1 MDPASK
7 TYTQTE
13 TDPFLEPTERR
24 APVHQRPYIYCHRER
39 EGEGERERASERE
52 REGKKKRKKE
62 RKRER
67 EKERKRER
75 DKERKREREKEIKR
89 EREKEK
95 EVEWWRGAA
104 TSTYTIW
111 KLQRKKERGW

>member
-1 MDPASK
+1 MKMESFLGRLPYHSRYRPPMDPASK

-62 RKRER
+62 R
-67 EKERKRER
+67 EKERKR
-75 DKERKREREKEIKR
+75 
-89 EREKEK
+89 
-95 EVEWWRGAA
+95 
-104 TSTYTIW
+104 
-111 KLQRKKERGW
+111 